1 MSNSETS
8 RQTSRRAF
16 IRRSV
21 SALTGAGL
29 GAGIL
34 PLTSC
39 DTGSSAKDKPS
50 TVELSGNKDGPV
62 REITLTASPNEVEV
76 GADQTYR
83 TWLYNGQLPG
93 PEIRAKEGE
102 RLRITVE
109 NRLPDAG
116 TTVHWH
122 GLPVPNSMD
131 GVPGVTQEAIPS
143 GGSMTYEFEAAPAGS
158 YMYHSH
164 QGLQLDRGLI
174 GPLIIEERTPHVDYD
189 REHTV
194 ILDDFLPGTP
204 QTLEERTAGREGMMD
219 EGGMMDRD
227 RRESSGRRGGMMD
240 GDGCSM
246 MNRDGGEGRRGGGMM
261 GNARPP
267 YEGLLINGKLPS
279 APATFDVKRGERVR
293 LRLINPSSATTY
305 HLAIAG
311 HRMTVSHADGR
322 PIEPVEV
329 DSLTIGMGERYD
341 VIVEANAPGAHSI
354 VARPVEGKIPPARAV
369 LNYRDSRKRQ
379 PPEGEVPEGLRGGRR
394 LRYRDLQ
401 SIETTPGRSEPN
413 RTFDLRLSGGM
424 MMQPDVWTID
434 GQAYPD
440 ADPLK
445 IEKGDRV
452 RVNMSNMSMMLHPMH
467 LHGHFFRTGNAI
479 KDTVLVEP
487 HMGRA
492 SFEFT
497 ADNPGDWY
505 FHCHNLYHLHAGM
518 AREFRYM

>member
-1 MSNSETS
+1 MGLAMGGSLTTVAGCREESQVPSGRS
-8 RQTSRRAF
+8 RTRSGADTAPSAAGGDP
-16 IRRSV
+16 IR
-21 SALTGAGL
+21 
-29 GAGIL
+29 
-34 PLTSC
+34 
-39 DTGSSAKDKPS
+39 
-50 TVELSGNKDGPV
+50 E
-62 REITLTASPNEVEV
+62 ETLTAGPIEVEV
-76 GADQTYR
+76 GPGRIWR
-83 TWLYNGQLPG
+83 TWGYNGQYPG
-93 PEIRAKEGE
+93 PELRVREGE
-102 RLRITVE
+102 RLRVTVE
-109 NRLPDAG
+109 NRLPEAG

-122 GLPVPNSMD
+122 GLPVPNPMD

-174 GPLIIEERTPHVDYD
+174 GPLIIEERTPHVNYD
-189 REHTV
+189 REHMV

-204 QTLEERTAGREGMMD
+204 RTLEERTAGREGMM
-219 EGGMMDRD
+219 GGGGTMDRD

-279 APATFDVKRGERVR
+279 APATFDVKRNERVR

-354 VARPVEGKIPPARAV
+354 VARPVEGKTPPARAV
-369 LNYRDSRKRQ
+369 LNYRDSRKSR

-394 LRYRDLQ
+394 LRYCDLQ

-434 GQAYPD
+434 GQVYPD

-518 AREFRYM
+518 ARVFIYS